1 MPTPNM
7 SDEELD
13 SLFQRGA
20 EAYPD
25 DNYLA
30 GWERM
35 EIKLNAATKAQAL
48 RQKVRRLFA
57 AEIVVL
63 SVLLWQGY
71 EFTRT
76 ITATEP
82 QRPTTMQPARGA
94 QRTLASAA
102 TETPVATHNAASDSI
117 ASAYNSKAMSAADAI
132 QVPAKRGQQ
141 VVDQQGNVASSIEH
155 VPTGKLLDTSAYG
168 RGGGSPVEH
177 TSAGLVAEHLPMGVG
192 TGSRSEPS
200 MQLPAAGAVAGRV
213 APVHGSLSIAGLV
226 RPTRRPTAATSG
238 LVPGTP
244 KEAPR
249 HASLDATR
257 KTQRDDKRNDET
269 AAESR
274 VLRVTT
280 GPNTPSS
287 KALATELPASAL
299 REATVD
305 SLQLRNGALA
315 AGALG
320 LPLPTAPTQVA
331 VQHPTDSAATKKHP
345 SARPA
350 YRVMIGVLGAP
361 AASAVR
367 TAQSARLGGD
377 VGLTLEYRFTNRLR
391 VRTGLISSEKRYEAL
406 STDYTVPASWQW
418 YNSDYEVNGSCRITE
433 IPIDLRY
440 DVLSRP
446 AYMVFASVGLN
457 SLFMR
462 DERYSYDWMQNGQT
476 FTKEAHVV
484 DGSHH
489 VLSVL
494 NFSAGVERKLGARW
508 SGQVEPFLQLP
519 LGGVGAGQVRLSSLG
534 AAFSLKF
541 GLFR

>member
-1 MPTPNM
+1 MLTPNM

-35 EIKLNAATKAQAL
+35 ETKLDAATKAQAL

-57 AEIVVL
+57 AEIIVL
-63 SVLLWQGY
+63 SLLLWQGY
-71 EFTRT
+71 ELTRSV
-76 ITATEP
+76 TAPEP
-82 QRPTTMQPARGA
+82 LPPTALLQAKH
-94 QRTLASAA
+94 ASR
-102 TETPVATHNAASDSI
+102 PVAVRAAAGIPATKVQSERGKVATAYTSKAVGSANASSSPEQPLQPVADRAGTAVVASVPESTPTPTSTSSLAAS
-117 ASAYNSKAMSAADAI
+117 
-132 QVPAKRGQQ
+132 
-141 VVDQQGNVASSIEH
+141 
-155 VPTGKLLDTSAYG
+155 
-168 RGGGSPVEH
+168 
-177 TSAGLVAEHLPMGVG
+177 
-192 TGSRSEPS
+192 
-200 MQLPAAGAVAGRV
+200 RV
-213 APVHGSLSIAGLV
+213 APAHGLLS
-226 RPTRRPTAATSG
+226 ATGVAMPQRHHTPSG
-238 LVPGTP
+238 SSATYVL
-244 KEAPR
+244 EHAQR
-249 HASLDATR
+249 HAHTTATR
-257 KTQRDDKRNDET
+257 KAQVVNPVRFKNTVASTNDKHNREKQFGAVKLKNT
-269 AAESR
+269 IA
-274 VLRVTT
+274 TT
-280 GPNTPSS
+280 SAPGF
-287 KALATELPASAL
+287 LPASL
-299 REATVD
+299 RPHAPKGEKVD
-305 SLQLRNGALA
+305 SLGSHNATLA
-315 AGALG
+315 TDALG
-320 LPLPTAPTQVA
+320 LPLPDAPAKLATQPTA
-331 VQHPTDSAATKKHP
+331 DSAATKKRLA
-345 SARPA
+345 ARPA
-350 YRVMIGVLGAP
+350 YRVVIGVLGAP

-367 TAQSARLGGD
+367 TAESARLGGD
-377 VGLTLEYRFTNRLR
+377 IGLTVEYRFTNRLR
-391 VRTGLISSEKRYEAL
+391 VRTGLISSEKRYEAP

-418 YNSDYEVNGSCRITE
+418 FNADYEVNGSCRITE

-446 AYMVFASVGLN
+446 AYMVFASLGLN

-534 AAFSLKF
+534 AAFSIKF

>member
-1 MPTPNM
+1 MLTPNM

-35 EIKLNAATKAQAL
+35 ETKLDAATKAQAL

-57 AEIVVL
+57 AEIIVL
-63 SVLLWQGY
+63 SLLLWQGY
-71 EFTRT
+71 ELTRSV
-76 ITATEP
+76 TAPEP
-82 QRPTTMQPARGA
+82 LPPTALLQAKHVSR
-94 QRTLASAA
+94 
-102 TETPVATHNAASDSI
+102 PVAVRAAAGIPAAKVQSDREKVATAYTSKAVGSANANNSPKQPLQPVADRAGTAVVASVPESTPTSTLTSSLAAS
-117 ASAYNSKAMSAADAI
+117 
-132 QVPAKRGQQ
+132 
-141 VVDQQGNVASSIEH
+141 
-155 VPTGKLLDTSAYG
+155 
-168 RGGGSPVEH
+168 
-177 TSAGLVAEHLPMGVG
+177 
-192 TGSRSEPS
+192 
-200 MQLPAAGAVAGRV
+200 RV
-213 APVHGSLSIAGLV
+213 APAHGLLS
-226 RPTRRPTAATSG
+226 ATG
-238 LVPGTP
+238 VAIPQRHHAPPGSSATYVF
-244 KEAPR
+244 EHAQR
-249 HASLDATR
+249 HAHATATR
-257 KTQRDDKRNDET
+257 KAQVVNPVRFKNTVASTNDKRNREKQYG
-269 AAESR
+269 A
-274 VLRVTT
+274 VKLK
-280 GPNTPSS
+280 NTI
-287 KALATELPASAL
+287 ATSAPGFLPASLRAHAL
-299 REATVD
+299 KGEKVD
-305 SLQLRNGALA
+305 SLDSHNATLA
-315 AGALG
+315 TNALG
-320 LPLPTAPTQVA
+320 LPLPDAPAKLATQPTA
-331 VQHPTDSAATKKHP
+331 DSAATKKRP
-345 SARPA
+345 AARPA
-350 YRVMIGVLGAP
+350 YRVVIGVLGAP

-367 TAQSARLGGD
+367 TAESARLGGD
-377 VGLTLEYRFTNRLR
+377 IGLTVEYRFTNRLR
-391 VRTGLISSEKRYEAL
+391 VRTGLISSEKRYEAP

-418 YNSDYEVNGSCRITE
+418 FNADYEVNGSCRITE

-534 AAFSLKF
+534 AAFSIKF

>member
-35 EIKLNAATKAQAL
+35 ETKLNAATKAQAL

-57 AEIVVL
+57 AEIIVL
-63 SVLLWQGY
+63 SLLLWQGY
-71 EFTRT
+71 ELTRSV
-76 ITATEP
+76 TAPEP
-82 QRPTTMQPARGA
+82 LPPTALLQAKHVSRPMAVRAAAGVPTAKVQSDREKVATAYASKAVGSANASNSPEQPLQPVADRAGNA
-94 QRTLASAA
+94 VVASAP
-102 TETPVATHNAASDSI
+102 ESTPTSTSTSSLAAS
-117 ASAYNSKAMSAADAI
+117 
-132 QVPAKRGQQ
+132 
-141 VVDQQGNVASSIEH
+141 
-155 VPTGKLLDTSAYG
+155 
-168 RGGGSPVEH
+168 
-177 TSAGLVAEHLPMGVG
+177 
-192 TGSRSEPS
+192 
-200 MQLPAAGAVAGRV
+200 RV
-213 APVHGSLSIAGLV
+213 APAHGLLS
-226 RPTRRPTAATSG
+226 ATG
-238 LVPGTP
+238 VAMPQR
-244 KEAPR
+244 R
-249 HASLDATR
+249 HAPLSSSATYVLEHAQHHAHATDTR
-257 KTQRDDKRNDET
+257 KAQVLDPVRFKKTVASANDKRSHEKQFGAVRLKN
-269 AAESR
+269 AIA
-274 VLRVTT
+274 TT
-280 GPNTPSS
+280 SAPGF
-287 KALATELPASAL
+287 LPASLRAHAL
-299 REATVD
+299 RGEKVDFLDSHNAT
-305 SLQLRNGALA
+305 LA
-315 AGALG
+315 TDALG
-320 LPLPTAPTQVA
+320 LPLPDAPALLATHQ
-331 VQHPTDSAATKKHP
+331 PTDSAATKKRP
-345 SARPA
+345 AVRPA
-350 YRVMIGVLGAP
+350 YRVVVGVLGAP

-377 VGLTLEYRFTNRLR
+377 IGLTLEYRFTNRLR
-391 VRTGLISSEKRYEAL
+391 VRTGLISSEKRYEAP
-406 STDYTVPASWQW
+406 STDYTVPTSWQW
-418 YNSDYEVNGSCRITE
+418 YNSDYEVDGSCRITE

-446 AYMVFASVGLN
+446 AYQVFASVGLN

>member
-30 GWERM
+30 GWEGM
-35 EIKLNAATKAQAL
+35 ETKLNTATKAQAL

-57 AEIVVL
+57 AEILVL
-63 SVLLWQGY
+63 SLLLWQGY
-71 EFTRT
+71 EFTRSV
-76 ITATEP
+76 TATEP
-82 QRPTTMQPARGA
+82 LPPTALLQ
-94 QRTLASAA
+94 
-102 TETPVATHNAASDSI
+102 
-117 ASAYNSKAMSAADAI
+117 
-132 QVPAKRGQQ
+132 AKRA
-141 VVDQQGNVASSIEH
+141 NHPLA
-155 VPTGKLLDTSAYG
+155 LRA
-168 RGGGSPVEH
+168 
-177 TSAGLVAEHLPMGVG
+177 
-192 TGSRSEPS
+192 
-200 MQLPAAGAVAGRV
+200 AAGAPVANKDASSDAAVAVHADKMTGSAAATNSPVQQAQQLVGQQGGVGSSSVITLPMQPNGLIGSRV
-213 APVHGSLSIAGLV
+213 RGSLSTAGVVMPHRRHTKASSSTAHLPEKAQ
-226 RPTRRPTAATSG
+226 RHTNPTTTQKAQRAGQVKFENSTDGTS
-238 LVPGTP
+238 
-244 KEAPR
+244 
-249 HASLDATR
+249 ASGFLSTSLRSRTLTR
-257 KTQRDDKRNDET
+257 AK
-269 AAESR
+269 
-274 VLRVTT
+274 
-280 GPNTPSS
+280 
-287 KALATELPASAL
+287 
-299 REATVD
+299 VD
-305 SLQLRNGALA
+305 SLRPLSTALTT
-315 AGALG
+315 GALG
-320 LPLPTAPTQVA
+320 LSLPDAPVQLA
-331 VQHPTDSAATKKHP
+331 VHQPTDSAAAKKRP
-345 SARPA
+345 VVRPA
-350 YRVMIGVLGAP
+350 YRVVIGLLGAP

-418 YNSDYEVNGSCRITE
+418 YNSYYEVDGSCRVTE

-462 DERYSYDWMQNGQT
+462 DERYSYDWIQNGQT

>member
-35 EIKLNAATKAQAL
+35 ETKLNAATKAQAL

-57 AEIVVL
+57 AEIIVL
-63 SVLLWQGY
+63 SLLLWQGY
-71 EFTRT
+71 ELTRSV
-76 ITATEP
+76 TAPEP
-82 QRPTTMQPARGA
+82 LPPTALLQAKH
-94 QRTLASAA
+94 ASR
-102 TETPVATHNAASDSI
+102 PVAVRAA
-117 ASAYNSKAMSAADAI
+117 
-132 QVPAKRGQQ
+132 
-141 VVDQQGNVASSIEH
+141 
-155 VPTGKLLDTSAYG
+155 
-168 RGGGSPVEH
+168 
-177 TSAGLVAEHLPMGVG
+177 AGI
-192 TGSRSEPS
+192 
-200 MQLPAAGAVAGRV
+200 PAAKVQSDRGRV
-213 APVHGSLSIAGLV
+213 ATAYASKAVGSANASISPEQRLQTVADRAGTVAVASVPESTPTSTSTPTSSLAASRVASAHGLLS
-226 RPTRRPTAATSG
+226 ATGVAMPQRHHIPSG
-238 LVPGTP
+238 SSATYVL
-244 KEAPR
+244 EHAQR
-249 HASLDATR
+249 HAHATAIR
-257 KTQRDDKRNDET
+257 KGQVVNPGRFKNTVVSTNDKRNREKQFGAVKPKNT
-269 AAESR
+269 IA
-274 VLRVTT
+274 TT
-280 GPNTPSS
+280 SAPGF
-287 KALATELPASAL
+287 LPASLRAHAL
-299 REATVD
+299 KGEKVD
-305 SLQLRNGALA
+305 SLGLHNATLA
-315 AGALG
+315 TNALG
-320 LPLPTAPTQVA
+320 LPLPDAPAKLATQPTA
-331 VQHPTDSAATKKHP
+331 DSAMAKKRP
-345 SARPA
+345 AARPA
-350 YRVMIGVLGAP
+350 YRVVIGVLGAP

-367 TAQSARLGGD
+367 TAESARLGGD
-377 VGLTLEYRFTNRLR
+377 IGLTVEYRFTNRLR
-391 VRTGLISSEKRYEAL
+391 VRTGLISSEKRYEAP

-418 YNSDYEVNGSCRITE
+418 FNADYEVNGSCRITE

-534 AAFSLKF
+534 AAFSIKF

>member
-30 GWERM
+30 AWERM
-35 EIKLNAATKAQAL
+35 ETKLNTATKAQAL
-48 RQKVRRLFA
+48 RQKVRQLFA
-57 AEIVVL
+57 AEILVL
-63 SVLLWQGY
+63 SLLLWQGY
-71 EFTRT
+71 ELTRSV
-76 ITATEP
+76 TATEP
-82 QRPTTMQPARGA
+82 QRSTTLLQAKHASRP
-94 QRTLASAA
+94 LAVRA
-102 TETPVATHNAASDSI
+102 
-117 ASAYNSKAMSAADAI
+117 
-132 QVPAKRGQQ
+132 
-141 VVDQQGNVASSIEH
+141 
-155 VPTGKLLDTSAYG
+155 
-168 RGGGSPVEH
+168 
-177 TSAGLVAEHLPMGVG
+177 
-192 TGSRSEPS
+192 
-200 MQLPAAGAVAGRV
+200 AAGAPAAKGQSDGKKVATGYASKAVGPANAINSPEQPLQPVADRAGNAVVASAPESAPTPTSTSSLAASRV
-213 APVHGSLSIAGLV
+213 APTRGLLSATGV
-226 RPTRRPTAATSG
+226 ATPQRR
-238 LVPGTP
+238 
-244 KEAPR
+244 
-249 HASLDATR
+249 H
-257 KTQRDDKRNDET
+257 
-269 AAESR
+269 
-274 VLRVTT
+274 
-280 GPNTPSS
+280 TPSS
-287 KALATELPASAL
+287 SSAPYVLEQAQRHAHAITTRKAQVVGHIEFKNTVASTNAKRNREKHFGAVKLGNTIATTDALEFLPASLRARAL
-299 REATVD
+299 RREKVD
-305 SLQLRNGALA
+305 SLDSHNATLA
-315 AGALG
+315 TDALG
-320 LPLPTAPTQVA
+320 LPLPDAPTLLA
-331 VQHPTDSAATKKHP
+331 THRPTDSAATKKRP
-345 SARPA
+345 AVRPA
-350 YRVMIGVLGAP
+350 YRVVVGLLGAP

-377 VGLTLEYRFTNRLR
+377 IGLTLEYRFTNRLR
-391 VRTGLISSEKRYEAL
+391 VRTGLISSQKRYEAP

-418 YNSDYEVNGSCRITE
+418 FSSNYEVDGSCRITE

-446 AYMVFASVGLN
+446 AYQVFASVGLN

-519 LGGVGAGQVRLSSLG
+519 LGGVGAGQVKLSSLG